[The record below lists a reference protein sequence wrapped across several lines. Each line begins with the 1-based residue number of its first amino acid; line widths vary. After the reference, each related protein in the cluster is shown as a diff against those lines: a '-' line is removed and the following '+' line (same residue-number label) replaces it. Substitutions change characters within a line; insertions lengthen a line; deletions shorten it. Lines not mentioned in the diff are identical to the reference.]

1 MAGAILVEARVL
13 ASVPLDDVQAA
24 FERLLTLGDILLLV
38 GPADDASALPA
49 YGHLHSPVPSTGW
62 PGIATG
68 PGSAV
73 RRQGGRQVD
82 VAAAARLA
90 QIQAGAGATWL
101 IAADDSVATARA
113 CTGLGIVCIGPAPD
127 EPDPTRPDHRSHSLL
142 EAARWIETRETF
154 A

>member
-13 ASVPLDDVQAA
+13 TSVPLEDVQAG
-24 FERLLTLGDILLLV
+24 FERLLTLGDVLLLV
-38 GPADDASALPA
+38 GPADDVSAVPIA
-49 YGHLHSPVPSTGW
+49 AHVRNPVPSIAW
-62 PGIATG
+62 PGIGTG
-68 PGSAV
+68 PGSDV

-82 VAAAARLA
+82 VVAAARLA

-101 IAADDSVATARA
+101 IAAENSVATARTCA
-113 CTGLGIVCIGPAPD
+113 GLGIVCIGPAP
-127 EPDPTRPDHRSHSLL
+127 EERDPTRPDHRVHSLL